1 MKTLV
6 IDANR
11 LGLGPYT
18 PEVSQ
23 TAFVACPKWRAVR
36 LLADTLEADVAW
48 RSPKVD
54 PDVRGG
60 YDVLVFNRAL
70 PDAND
75 NGAWLEAN
83 PHAKVFHVTNDYSVT
98 GAGLYVAA
106 RSLGRD
112 VHVIA
117 NYNRAV
123 SKVSGR
129 LGKGWL
135 TTNLNSLVYEA
146 YRQALPVSGHG
157 CVYYGACRYGRR
169 LLYQKYL
176 RAEAV
181 TLMVARVV
189 MEQFAELGVTGPFI
203 LSKIR
208 WATDGLRPW
217 ATSLYLEDSV
227 TPMYSPYLSNRFY
240 EAIAYGVYPV
250 FVEECRRTLAACGY
264 EIPEALVVPDPR
276 DIPGC
281 AAFQD
286 TRVMAAW
293 QRQAADEQ
301 ASVLRGI
308 RAFVK
313 GTA

>member
-6 IDANR
+6 LDANR
-11 LGLGPYT
+11 MGIGPYT
-18 PEVSQ
+18 PEQSR
-23 TAFVACPKWRAVR
+23 TDFIACPKWRAVQ
-36 LLADTLEADVAW
+36 LLADALSADLAW

-54 PDVRGG
+54 ADVRGG
-60 YDVLVFNRAL
+60 YDALVFNRAL
-70 PDAND
+70 PDAKD

-129 LGKGWL
+129 LGKSWL
-135 TTNLNSLVYEA
+135 TTNLNALVYEA

-176 RAEAV
+176 RAEHV

-189 MEQFAELGVTGPFI
+189 ANEFADLGVTGPFI

-208 WATDGLRPW
+208 WATDGLRRF

-227 TPMYSPYLSNRFY
+227 TPDYSPYLSNRFY

-250 FVEECRRTLAACGY
+250 FVEECRRTLEACGY
-264 EIPEALVVPDPR
+264 DIPEALVVSDPAH
-276 DIPGC
+276 IPGC
-281 AAFQD
+281 AEFQD
-286 TRVMAAW
+286 TRAMAEW

-301 ASVLRGI
+301 MCVLRGI